1 MSIICGQIASGQ
13 ENKRY
18 FVLKLIFNCKTK
30 SFIFDTD
37 PLWKILRVARR
48 NVTVGTLVVS
58 NCTFFFSL
66 YSFENSLQHSFSYCV
81 SLVFRYCECFSA
93 KQYCQDCNCE
103 GCCNNEEHRALVED
117 AVAHVI
123 ERNPNAF
130 LSKVETPVTI
140 LYHIFVHFRFNK
152 RNFEWFWGHHFILI
166 ECYWLVFVSP
176 DFLYRETTKDVIVE
190 KQIASKNIVN
200 VFKYI
205 YIYIHTQIFAT
216 SIIYEMVYSLYQPP
230 FVRLLSYRRALLV
243 MRIVVVLI
251 VKITKEVSKEAM
263 QVRHYPLR
271 MSMTSFDYTFFQSSF
286 SYFDTQGW
294 SVFTFCKTSKI
305 EFKWASG
312 INFILFSHFCQFVIN
327 FFVMSLRAC
336 PILTLQLTWFIKTNF
351 SNAIQTI
358 WQSIFYKTKKFYYSM
373 CVRFSLF

>member
-205 YIYIHTQIFAT
+205 YIYTHTDICYINNIRNGLLFVSTAFRAFVVLQAGVACNANCRCTDCKNYEGSLERSNASETLSSSYVNDFVWLHFL
-216 SIIYEMVYSLYQPP
+216 SIIFLILWYSGLKCIH
-230 FVRLLSYRRALLV
+230 LL
-243 MRIVVVLI
+243 
-251 VKITKEVSKEAM
+251 
-263 QVRHYPLR
+263 
-271 MSMTSFDYTFFQSSF
+271 
-286 SYFDTQGW
+286 
-294 SVFTFCKTSKI
+294 
-305 EFKWASG
+305 
-312 INFILFSHFCQFVIN
+312 
-327 FFVMSLRAC
+327 
-336 PILTLQLTWFIKTNF
+336 
-351 SNAIQTI
+351 
-358 WQSIFYKTKKFYYSM
+358 
-373 CVRFSLF
+373 